1 MNNNNSENY
10 LIYLNSVKED
20 WIVDRTRKEWYLH
33 NKNVSTKNIY
43 RSNLIWLVA
52 SWNWNKISKKQ
63 LSKKKVICSIYHIDE
78 TKFDEIESKNF
89 FDRDKFV
96 DEYHVISLKTKKQ
109 VEKLTDKK
117 ITSIPYW
124 VNTKLWFD
132 IPENKN
138 LLKKYKFSDN
148 EFLIG
153 SFQRD
158 SEGSN
163 VELPKLSKGPDRFI
177 EIIKDMKKDIENI
190 HVVLTGRKRNYIIN
204 ELKKENI
211 KFSYFEMTDFTTL
224 NELYNCLNLYIVSS
238 RFEGGPQAIL
248 ECGVTKT
255 PIISTDVGVASEILS
270 PESIFEMDNFKNAK
284 PNIEFAFQ
292 NSMKYEMHETFKL
305 FNKMFLGVYEN

>member
-1 MNNNNSENY
+1 MKINNSKNY
-10 LIYLNSVKED
+10 TIYLNNLKED
-20 WIVDRTRKEWYLH
+20 WIVDRTRKEWYQN

-43 RSNLIWLVA
+43 KANLIWLIA
-52 SWNWNKISKKQ
+52 SWNWKNVSKKQ

-78 TKFDEIESKNF
+78 TKFENF
-89 FDRDKFV
+89 ELNNFKDRDKFV

-124 VNTKLWFD
+124 VNTNLWFEIFD
-132 IPENKN
+132 NER
-138 LLKKYKFSDN
+138 LLRKYKFNSD

-177 EIIKDMKKDIENI
+177 EIVKEIRKDIKNI
-190 HVVLTGRKRNYIIN
+190 HIVLTGRKRNYIIN
-204 ELKKENI
+204 ELEKENI
-211 KFSYFEMTDFTTL
+211 KYSYFKMTDLTTL

-238 RFEGGPQAIL
+238 RFEGGPQSIL

-255 PIISTDVGVASEILS
+255 PIISTDVGVASEILA
-270 PESIFEMDNFKNAK
+270 PESIFQMHNFKDAK
-284 PNIEFAFQ
+284 PNIEFAYK
-292 NSMKYEMHETFKL
+292 NSMKYEMHESFKL
-305 FNKMFLGVYEN
+305 FNNMFTGVYEN